1 MKILKK
7 YHMTI
12 LMVLA
17 FCAGLNLN
25 GIKMLDRHH
34 RDGDRKE
41 WIPIHYTACP
51 CKWGDATSVAGFLL
65 RKRNAGAHYV
75 VDDSLII
82 QTALE
87 EWSVPAVGGR
97 NWKGFVAKNDLDK
110 KVTNANSVNYEMCL
124 GWERDNE
131 RIIDVTAAAAAYQM
145 VNKGLDIGSVVRH
158 HDVRGKYCPFFG
170 SVLLTEEQWLKY
182 YRDPIG
188 SGFWNQTY
196 EDRQFYRFKLLVQYY
211 HKQQLIRK
219 DQKKGKITPELA
231 DKLIKSLVRPFAV
244 FYEGTTPPVIATPVR

>member
-1 MKILKK
+1 MNILLK

-12 LMVLA
+12 LCILA

-34 RDGDRKE
+34 RDGERKE
-41 WIPIHYTACP
+41 YIGIHFTACP
-51 CKWGDATSVAGFLL
+51 CKYGDATSVAGFLM

-87 EWSVPAVGGR
+87 DWAVPAVGGR
-97 NWKGFVAKNDLDK
+97 NWKGFEPKNRLDER
-110 KVTNANSVNYEMCL
+110 VTNANSINYEMCL

-131 RIIDVTAAAAAYQM
+131 RIVDVTAAAAAYQM

-170 SVLLTEEQWLKY
+170 SVLLTEEQWLVY
-182 YRDPIG
+182 YKNPVG
-188 SGFWNQTY
+188 SGFWNQAY
-196 EDRQFYRFKLLVQYY
+196 EDRMFYRFKLLVQYY
-211 HKQQLIRK
+211 HKQQVIRK
-219 DQKKGKITPELA
+219 DMKKERISPEMA
-231 DKLIKSLVRPFAV
+231 DRLIRGLKRPFDK
-244 FYEGTTPPVIATPVR
+244 FYEEKAPPVITPPSR